1 MLKKSIGRDV
11 GIIEYSKRV
20 DFFNCLT
27 HGAGAVMSFIALVI
41 MTGKAQGARAVFS
54 ALVYGM
60 SLLAVYTVSA
70 VYHGLKKGEAKR
82 RARILDHSA
91 VPLLI
96 AGTATPCALISL
108 YEISVPL
115 GLCVFFLGWFCA
127 VFGVV
132 SKLFFFEKLKVLTM
146 AVYIISGVIMLSA
159 AIPVFDKID
168 TGAFGQLVA
177 GGIIYVVGAA
187 VCGLGAKKEVLHVIF
202 HLIVMAASAV
212 HFYAIY
218 TYVF

>member
-1 MLKKSIGRDV
+1 MKRSIGRDV
-11 GIIEYSKRV
+11 GIVEYSKKV

-27 HGAGAVMSFIALVI
+27 HGIGAVLSLIALLI
-41 MTGKAQGARAVFS
+41 MTVKAQGTRAVFS
-54 ALVYGM
+54 AVVYGV
-60 SLLAVYTVSA
+60 SLLTVYTVSA

-96 AGTATPCALISL
+96 AGTATPCALITL

-115 GLCVFFLGWFCA
+115 GLCVFSLGWFCA

-132 SKLFFFEKLKVLTM
+132 SKLFFFEKLKKLTM
-146 AVYIISGVIMLSA
+146 AIYIISGVIMLSA
-159 AIPVFDKID
+159 AIPVFDKIN

-177 GGIIYVVGAA
+177 GGIIYVAGA
-187 VCGLGAKKEVLHVIF
+187 VLCGLGAKKEVLHIIF
-202 HLIVMAASAV
+202 HLFVMAASSV

-218 TYVF
+218 TFVF